1 MKLHYILKTMKLKYP
16 QMKNT
21 KDYSEYKLH
30 SVINMSPEAFGDLL
44 SNEIYNLVLVYR
56 LLDLKC
62 YFLENELYEYCYF
75 IQCWSDEHN
84 VNLDV
89 E

>member
-1 MKLHYILKTMKLKYP
+1 
-16 QMKNT
+16 MKNT

-62 YFLENELYEYCYF
+62 YFLENEKYEYMSYIRDWF
-75 IQCWSDEHN
+75 DVNSVSIDLDDE
-84 VNLDV
+84 
-89 E
+89 

>member
-1 MKLHYILKTMKLKYP
+1 MTKIKFPT
-16 QMKNT
+16 MKNT

-62 YFLENELYEYCYF
+62 YFLENEKYEYMSYIRDWF
-75 IQCWSDEHN
+75 DVNSVSIDLDDE
-84 VNLDV
+84 
-89 E
+89 